1 MRGRSI
7 VGPFVLISIG
17 AIFLLNNIRPELNLF
32 SLFARYWPF
41 LLIGLGVLRLLEVL
55 AYAAGS
61 KPLPTRG
68 LTGGEIF
75 LLVLVC
81 IVGSAIFQ
89 AHRHPWGPFRI
100 TKRTMDIFGESFDY
114 PTSQQKAIGDKSRIL
129 FDNVRGN
136 IRVNGGDAAEIN
148 ITGHKTIR
156 AYNKADA
163 DTVNQESPLE
173 VLVQGD
179 RVIVRTNQDRVSED
193 HKMST
198 DLEVTVPRG
207 ASIEGRGR
215 YGDFDITDINGAVE
229 IASDNAGV
237 RLNKIGGNAK
247 VDVKRSDIVRVVD
260 IKGMVEVLG
269 RGGDLELE
277 NIEGPVT
284 VNGAFAG
291 NLEFKNFSKP
301 FHFESRNTD
310 IRVERLPGR
319 INMDLAALT
328 GINLVG
334 PITLTSKSKD
344 IKLDGFTQSLNLDLE
359 RGDIELRPHSLPL
372 ARIEGR
378 IRNVGTID
386 LTLPAQ
392 GKFELVAS
400 TDKGEVRN
408 EYGSAVK
415 VDTEG
420 RSSTMRMSEGGG
432 PSIQVSTAR
441 GTLTVRKE

>member
-1 MRGRSI
+1 MKGRSI
-7 VGPFVLISIG
+7 VGPFILIALG
-17 AIFLLNNIRPELNLF
+17 ALFLLNNIRPELNLF
-32 SLFARYWPF
+32 SLFAKYWPF

-61 KPLPTRG
+61 KPLPMRG
-68 LTGGEIF
+68 LSGGEIF

-81 IVGSAIFQ
+81 IVGSMFFQ
-89 AHRHPWGPFRI
+89 VHRPWGPFRVG
-100 TKRTMDIFGESFDY
+100 RHTMDIFGEAFDY
-114 PTSQQKAIGDKSRIL
+114 PTSQHKGIGEKSRIL

-136 IRVNGGDAAEIN
+136 IRVNGGDAAEIS

-156 AYNKADA
+156 AYNKGDA
-163 DTVNQESPLE
+163 DKVNEQSPLE

-193 HKMST
+193 HKVSN

-215 YGDFDITDINGAVE
+215 LGDFDITDIGGGVQ

-260 IKGMVEVLG
+260 VKGMVEVLG
-269 RGGDLELE
+269 RGEDLELE
-277 NIEGPVT
+277 NIDGPVS

-310 IRVERLPGR
+310 LRVERLPGR
-319 INMDLAALT
+319 ISMDLSALT
-328 GINLVG
+328 GVNLIG

-344 IKLDGFTQSLNLDLE
+344 IKLEEFTQSVNLDLE
-359 RGDIELRPHSLPL
+359 RGDIELRPHSVPLPK
-372 ARIEGR
+372 IEGR
-378 IRNVGTID
+378 VRNVGNID
-386 LTLPAQ
+386 LALPAQ
-392 GKFELVAS
+392 GKFELVVT

-408 EYGSAVK
+408 EYNSAVG
-415 VDTEG
+415 VGTEG
-420 RSSTMRMSEGGG
+420 RSQTMKISEGGG
-432 PSIQVSTAR
+432 QAIQLSTAR
-441 GTLTVRKE
+441 GTVTVRKE

>member
-1 MRGRSI
+1 
-7 VGPFVLISIG
+7 
-17 AIFLLNNIRPELNLF
+17 
-32 SLFARYWPF
+32 
-41 LLIGLGVLRLLEVL
+41 
-55 AYAAGS
+55 
-61 KPLPTRG
+61 
-68 LTGGEIF
+68 
-75 LLVLVC
+75 VC
-81 IVGSAIFQ
+81 IVGSMIFQ
-89 AHRHPWGPFRI
+89 VHRPWGPFRVG
-100 TKRTMDIFGESFDY
+100 RHTMDIFGESFDY
-114 PTSQQKAIGDKSRIL
+114 PASQHKAIGDKSRVL

-163 DTVNQESPLE
+163 DKVNEQSPLE
-173 VLVQGD
+173 VLVEGD

-193 HKMST
+193 HKVSN

-215 YGDFDITDINGAVE
+215 YGDFDITDISGAVQ

-260 IKGMVEVLG
+260 VRGMVEVLG
-269 RGGDLELE
+269 HGGDLELE
-277 NIEGPVT
+277 NIDGPVT
-284 VNGAFAG
+284 VSGAFAG

-310 IRVERLPGR
+310 FRVERLPGR
-319 INMDLAALT
+319 ISMDLAALT

-344 IKLDGFTQSLNLDLE
+344 IKLEEFTQSVNLDLE
-359 RGDIELRPHSLPL
+359 RGDIELRPHNVPL
-372 ARIEGR
+372 AKIEGR
-378 IRNVGTID
+378 IRNVGNID
-386 LTLPAQ
+386 LALPAQ

-400 TDKGEVRN
+400 TDKGEVHN
-408 EYGSAVK
+408 EYSSAVP
-415 VDTEG
+415 VGAEG
-420 RSSTMRMSEGGG
+420 RSSTMRISEGSG

-441 GTLTVRKE
+441 GTVTVRKE

>member
-1 MRGRSI
+1 MKGRSI
-7 VGPFVLISIG
+7 VGPFVLIALG
-17 AIFLLNNIRPELNLF
+17 ALFLLNNIRPELNLF
-32 SLFARYWPF
+32 SLFAKYWPF

-61 KPLPTRG
+61 KPLPMRG
-68 LTGGEIF
+68 LSGGEIF
-75 LLVLVC
+75 VLVLVC
-81 IVGSAIFQ
+81 IVGSMFFQ
-89 AHRHPWGPFRI
+89 VHRPWGPFRVG
-100 TKRTMDIFGESFDY
+100 RHTMDIFGESFDY
-114 PTSQQKAIGDKSRIL
+114 PASQHKAIGDKSRIL

-136 IRVNGGDAAEIN
+136 VRVNGGDAAEIN

-156 AYNKADA
+156 AYNKGDA
-163 DTVNQESPLE
+163 DTVNEQSPLE

-193 HKMST
+193 HKVSN

-215 YGDFDITDINGAVE
+215 YGDFDITDISGAVQ

-260 IKGMVEVLG
+260 VKGMVEVLG
-269 RGGDLELE
+269 HGGDLELE
-277 NIEGPVT
+277 NIDGPVT
-284 VNGAFAG
+284 VSGAFAG

-310 IRVERLPGR
+310 FRVERLPGR
-319 INMDLAALT
+319 ISMDLAALT

-344 IKLDGFTQSLNLDLE
+344 IKLEEFTQSVNLDLE
-359 RGDIELRPHSLPL
+359 RGDIELRPHNAPL
-372 ARIEGR
+372 AKVEGR

-386 LTLPAQ
+386 LALPAQ
-392 GKFELVAS
+392 GKFELSVS

-408 EYGSAVK
+408 EYNSAVS
-415 VDTEG
+415 VGTEG
-420 RSSTMRMSEGGG
+420 RSQTMRISEGGG
-432 PSIQVSTAR
+432 PSIQLSTAR
-441 GTLTVRKE
+441 GTVTVRKE

>member
-1 MRGRSI
+1 VKGRSI
-7 VGPFVLISIG
+7 VGPFVLIALG
-17 AIFLLNNIRPELNLF
+17 ALFLLNNIRPELNLF
-32 SLFARYWPF
+32 SLFAKYWPF

-68 LTGGEIF
+68 LSGGEIF

-81 IVGSAIFQ
+81 IVGSMFFQ
-89 AHRHPWGPFRI
+89 VHRPWGPFRVG
-100 TKRTMDIFGESFDY
+100 RHTMDIFGESFDY
-114 PTSQQKAIGDKSRIL
+114 PASQHKAIGEKSRIL

-136 IRVNGGDAAEIN
+136 VRVNGGDAAEIN

-156 AYNKADA
+156 AYNKSDA
-163 DTVNQESPLE
+163 DTANEQSPLE

-193 HKMST
+193 HKVSN

-215 YGDFDITDINGAVE
+215 YGDFDITDISGAVQ

-260 IKGMVEVLG
+260 VKGMVEVLG
-269 RGGDLELE
+269 HGGDLELE
-277 NIEGPVT
+277 NIDGPVT
-284 VNGAFAG
+284 VSGAFAG

-310 IRVERLPGR
+310 FRVERLPGR
-319 INMDLAALT
+319 ISMDLAALT
-328 GINLVG
+328 GVNLVG

-344 IKLDGFTQSLNLDLE
+344 IKLEEFTQSVNLDLE
-359 RGDIELRPHSLPL
+359 RGDIELRPHNVPLPK
-372 ARIEGR
+372 IEGR
-378 IRNVGTID
+378 IRNVGNID
-386 LTLPAQ
+386 LALPAQ
-392 GKFELVAS
+392 GKFELTVS

-408 EYGSAVK
+408 EYNSAVS
-415 VDTEG
+415 VGAEG
-420 RSSTMRMSEGGG
+420 RSQTMKISEGGG
-432 PSIQVSTAR
+432 QAIQLSTAR
-441 GTLTVRKE
+441 GTVTVRKE

>member
-7 VGPFVLISIG
+7 VGPFVLIALG
-17 AIFLLNNIRPELNLF
+17 GIFLLNNIRPELNLF
-32 SLFARYWPF
+32 SLFSRYWPF
-41 LLIGLGVLRLLEVL
+41 LLIGLGILRLLEVL

-68 LTGGEIF
+68 FSGGEVF
-75 LLVLVC
+75 LLVLLC
-81 IVGSAIFQ
+81 IVGSAVFQ
-89 AHRHPWGPFRI
+89 FRRPWGPFHI
-100 TKRTMDIFGESFDY
+100 GPRTMEIFGESFDY
-114 PTSQQKAIGDKSRIL
+114 PVSQQKEIGENSRIL

-136 IRVNGGDAAEIN
+136 VRVNGGDGAEIK

-163 DTVNQESPLE
+163 DAVNEQCPLE
-173 VLVQGD
+173 VIVQGD
-179 RVIVRTNQDRVSED
+179 RVIVRTNQEKVSEQRRL
-193 HKMST
+193 ST

-207 ASIEGRGR
+207 ASVEGRGR
-215 YGDFDITDINGAVE
+215 SGDFDISDLAGGVQ

-247 VDVKRSDIVRVVD
+247 VDVKRSDIVRLVD

-269 RGGDLELE
+269 HGGDLELE

-284 VNGAFAG
+284 VSGSFGG
-291 NLEFKNFSKP
+291 NLEFKNLLKP

-310 IRVERLPGR
+310 FRVERLPGR
-319 INMDLAALT
+319 ISMDLAALT
-328 GINLVG
+328 GVNLVG

-344 IKLDGFTQSLNLDLE
+344 IKLEEFTQSVNLDLE
-359 RGDIELRPHSLPL
+359 RGDVELRPHNVPL
-372 ARIEGR
+372 AKIEGR
-378 IRNVGTID
+378 IRNVGNI
-386 LTLPAQ
+386 
-392 GKFELVAS
+392 ELVLPGQAKFDLSAS

-408 EYGSAVK
+408 DYGSSVK

-432 PSIQVSTAR
+432 PAIQVSTAR

>member
-1 MRGRSI
+1 MKGRSI
-7 VGPFVLISIG
+7 VGPFILIALG
-17 AIFLLNNIRPELNLF
+17 ALFLLNNIRPELNLF
-32 SLFARYWPF
+32 SLFAKYWPF

-61 KPLPTRG
+61 KPLPMRG
-68 LTGGEIF
+68 LSGGEIF

-81 IVGSAIFQ
+81 IVGSMFFQ
-89 AHRHPWGPFRI
+89 VHRPWGPFRVG
-100 TKRTMDIFGESFDY
+100 RHTMDIFGEAFDY
-114 PTSQQKAIGDKSRIL
+114 PTSQHKGIGEKSRIL

-136 IRVNGGDAAEIN
+136 IRVNGGDAAEIS

-156 AYNKADA
+156 AYNKGDA
-163 DTVNQESPLE
+163 DKVNEQSPLE

-193 HKMST
+193 HKVSN

-215 YGDFDITDINGAVE
+215 LGDFDITDIGGGVQ

-260 IKGMVEVLG
+260 VKGMVEVLG
-269 RGGDLELE
+269 RGEDLELE
-277 NIEGPVT
+277 NIDGPVS

-310 IRVERLPGR
+310 LRVERLPGR
-319 INMDLAALT
+319 ISMDLSALT
-328 GINLVG
+328 GVNLVG

-344 IKLDGFTQSLNLDLE
+344 IKLEEFTQSVNLDLE
-359 RGDIELRPHSLPL
+359 RGDIELRPRSVPLPK
-372 ARIEGR
+372 IEGR
-378 IRNVGTID
+378 VRNVGNID
-386 LTLPAQ
+386 LALPAQ
-392 GKFELVAS
+392 GKFELVVT

-408 EYGSAVK
+408 EYNSAVG
-415 VDTEG
+415 VGTEG
-420 RSSTMRMSEGGG
+420 RSQTMKISEGGG

-441 GTLTVRKE
+441 GTVTVRKE

>member
-7 VGPFVLISIG
+7 VGPFVLIALG
-17 AIFLLNNIRPELNLF
+17 GIFLLNNIRPELNLF
-32 SLFARYWPF
+32 SLFAKYWPF

-61 KPLPTRG
+61 KPLPMRG
-68 LTGGEIF
+68 LSGGEIF
-75 LLVLVC
+75 LLILVC
-81 IVGSAIFQ
+81 IVGSMFFQ
-89 AHRHPWGPFRI
+89 FHRPWGPFRVG
-100 TKRTMDIFGESFDY
+100 RHTMDIFGEAFDY
-114 PTSQQKAIGDKSRIL
+114 PASQQKAIGDKSRIL

-136 IRVNGGDAAEIN
+136 VRVNGGDASEIN

-163 DTVNQESPLE
+163 DTVNTQSPLE

-179 RVIVRTNQDRVSED
+179 RVIVRTNQDKVSED
-193 HKMST
+193 HKVST

-215 YGDFDITDINGAVE
+215 SGDFDVTDIGGGVQ
-229 IASDNAGV
+229 IVSDNAGV
-237 RLNKIGGNAK
+237 RLNKIGGDAK
-247 VDVKRSDIVRVVD
+247 VDVKRSDIVRLVD

-277 NIEGPVT
+277 NIEGPVS
-284 VNGAFAG
+284 VNGSFAG
-291 NLEFKNFSKP
+291 NLEFKNFAKP

-319 INMDLAALT
+319 ISMDLAALT
-328 GINLVG
+328 GVNLVG
-334 PITLTSKSKD
+334 PITLTTKSKD
-344 IKLDGFTQSLNLDLE
+344 VTLREFTQSLQLDLE
-359 RGDIELRPHSLPL
+359 RGDVELRPHIVSL
-372 ARIEGR
+372 AKIDVRV
-378 IRNVGTID
+378 RNVGNID
-386 LTLPAQ
+386 LALPAQ

-408 EYGSAVK
+408 EYGSSVK

-420 RSSTMRMSEGGG
+420 RSSTMKMSEGGG
-432 PSIQVSTAR
+432 PSIHVATAR

>member
-7 VGPFVLISIG
+7 VGPFVLISLG

-32 SLFARYWPF
+32 SLFSKYWPF

-61 KPLPTRG
+61 KPLPMRG
-68 LTGGEIF
+68 LSGGEIF

-81 IVGSAIFQ
+81 IIGSIVFQ
-89 AHRHPWGPFRI
+89 VHRPWGPFRVGR
-100 TKRTMDIFGESFDY
+100 RTMDIFGESFDY
-114 PTSQQKAIGDKSRIL
+114 PASQQKAIGDKSRIL

-136 IRVNGGDAAEIN
+136 VRVNGGDAAEIN

-156 AYNKADA
+156 AYNKGDA
-163 DTVNQESPLE
+163 DFVNGQSPLE

-179 RVIVRTNQDRVSED
+179 RVIVRTNQDKVSED
-193 HKMST
+193 HKVST

-215 YGDFDITDINGAVE
+215 SGDFDITDIRGDVQ

-237 RLNKIGGNAK
+237 RLNKVGGNAK

-269 RGGDLELE
+269 HGGDLELE

-284 VNGAFAG
+284 VNGSFGG
-291 NLEFKNFSKP
+291 NLEFKNFAKP

-310 IRVERLPGR
+310 FRVERLPGR
-319 INMDLAALT
+319 ISMDLSALT
-328 GINLVG
+328 GVNLVG

-344 IKLDGFTQSLNLDLE
+344 IKLEDFTQSVQLDLE
-359 RGDIELRPHSLPL
+359 RGDIELRPHNIPL
-372 ARIEGR
+372 AKIEGR

-408 EYGSAVK
+408 EYGSSVK

-420 RSSTMRMSEGGG
+420 RSSTMKMSEGGG
-432 PSIQVSTAR
+432 PPIHLSTAR

>member
-1 MRGRSI
+1 MKGRSI
-7 VGPFVLISIG
+7 VGPFILIALG
-17 AIFLLNNIRPELNLF
+17 ALFLLNNIRPELNLF
-32 SLFARYWPF
+32 SLFAKYWPF

-61 KPLPTRG
+61 KPLPVRG
-68 LTGGEIF
+68 LSGGEIF

-81 IVGSAIFQ
+81 IVGSMFFQ
-89 AHRHPWGPFRI
+89 VHRPWGPFRVG
-100 TKRTMDIFGESFDY
+100 RHTMDIFGEAFDY
-114 PTSQQKAIGDKSRIL
+114 PTSQHKGIGEKSRIL

-136 IRVNGGDAAEIN
+136 IRVNGGDAAEIS

-156 AYNKADA
+156 AYNKGDA
-163 DTVNQESPLE
+163 DKVNEQSPLE

-193 HKMST
+193 HKVSN

-215 YGDFDITDINGAVE
+215 LGDFDITDIGGGVQ

-260 IKGMVEVLG
+260 VKGMVEVLG
-269 RGGDLELE
+269 RGEDLELE
-277 NIEGPVT
+277 NIDGPVS

-310 IRVERLPGR
+310 LRVERLPGR
-319 INMDLAALT
+319 ISMDLSALT
-328 GINLVG
+328 GVNLIG

-344 IKLDGFTQSLNLDLE
+344 IKLEEFTQSVNLDLE
-359 RGDIELRPHSLPL
+359 RGDIELRPRSVPLPK
-372 ARIEGR
+372 IEGR
-378 IRNVGTID
+378 VRNVGNID
-386 LTLPAQ
+386 LALPAQ
-392 GKFELVAS
+392 GKFELVVT

-408 EYGSAVK
+408 EYNSAVG
-415 VDTEG
+415 VGTEG
-420 RSSTMRMSEGGG
+420 RSQTMKISEGVG
-432 PSIQVSTAR
+432 PSIQLSTAR
-441 GTLTVRKE
+441 GTVTVRKE

>member
-1 MRGRSI
+1 MKGRSI
-7 VGPFVLISIG
+7 VGPFILIALG
-17 AIFLLNNIRPELNLF
+17 ALFLLNNIRPELNLF
-32 SLFARYWPF
+32 SLFAKYWPF

-61 KPLPTRG
+61 KPLPMRG
-68 LTGGEIF
+68 LSGGEIF

-81 IVGSAIFQ
+81 IVGSMFFQ
-89 AHRHPWGPFRI
+89 VHRPWGPFRVG
-100 TKRTMDIFGESFDY
+100 RHTMDIFGEAFDY
-114 PTSQQKAIGDKSRIL
+114 PTSQHKGIGEKSRIL

-136 IRVNGGDAAEIN
+136 IRVNGGDAAEIS

-156 AYNKADA
+156 AYNKGDA
-163 DTVNQESPLE
+163 DKVNEQSPLE

-193 HKMST
+193 HKVSN

-215 YGDFDITDINGAVE
+215 LGDFDITDIGGGVQ

-260 IKGMVEVLG
+260 VKGMVEVLG
-269 RGGDLELE
+269 RGEDLELE
-277 NIEGPVT
+277 NIDGPVS

-310 IRVERLPGR
+310 LRVERLPGR
-319 INMDLAALT
+319 ISMDLSALT
-328 GINLVG
+328 GVNLVG

-344 IKLDGFTQSLNLDLE
+344 IKLEEFTQSVNLDLE
-359 RGDIELRPHSLPL
+359 RGDIELRPHSVPLPK
-372 ARIEGR
+372 IEGR
-378 IRNVGTID
+378 VRNVGNID
-386 LTLPAQ
+386 LALPAQ
-392 GKFELVAS
+392 GKFELVVT

-408 EYGSAVK
+408 EYNSAVG
-415 VDTEG
+415 VGTEG
-420 RSSTMRMSEGGG
+420 RSQTMKISEGGG

-441 GTLTVRKE
+441 GTVTVRKE

>member
-32 SLFARYWPF
+32 SLFAKYWPF

-61 KPLPTRG
+61 KPLPMRG
-68 LTGGEIF
+68 LSGGEIF
-75 LLVLVC
+75 LLVVVC
-81 IVGSAIFQ
+81 IIGSIVFQ
-89 AHRHPWGPFRI
+89 AHRPWGPFRVGR
-100 TKRTMDIFGESFDY
+100 RTMDIFGESFDY
-114 PTSQQKAIGDKSRIL
+114 PASQQKAIGDKSRIL

-136 IRVNGGDAAEIN
+136 VRVNGGDAAEIN

-163 DTVNQESPLE
+163 DTVNDQSPLE

-179 RVIVRTNQDRVSED
+179 RVIVRTNQDKVSED
-193 HKMST
+193 HKVST

-207 ASIEGRGR
+207 ASVEGRGR
-215 YGDFDITDINGAVE
+215 SGDFDITDIGGGVQ

-247 VDVKRSDIVRVVD
+247 IDVKRSDIVRLVD
-260 IKGMVEVLG
+260 VKGMVEVLG

-277 NIEGPVT
+277 NIEGPVS
-284 VNGAFAG
+284 VNGSFGG
-291 NLEFKNFSKP
+291 NLEFKNFAKP

-319 INMDLAALT
+319 ISMDLSALT
-328 GINLVG
+328 GVNLVG

-344 IKLDGFTQSLNLDLE
+344 VKLEEFTQSVQLDLE
-359 RGDIELRPHSLPL
+359 RGDIELRPHVIPL
-372 ARIEGR
+372 AKIDGR
-378 IRNVGTID
+378 IRNVGNID
-386 LTLPAQ
+386 LALPAQ
-392 GKFELVAS
+392 AKFDLVAS

-408 EYGSAVK
+408 EYGSSVK

-420 RSSTMRMSEGGG
+420 RSSTMKMSEGGG
-432 PSIQVSTAR
+432 PSIHVSTGR

>member
-1 MRGRSI
+1 VKGRSI
-7 VGPFVLISIG
+7 VGPFVLIALG
-17 AIFLLNNIRPELNLF
+17 ALFLLNNIRPELNLF
-32 SLFARYWPF
+32 SLFAKYWPF

-61 KPLPTRG
+61 KPLPMRG
-68 LTGGEIF
+68 LSGGEVF

-81 IVGSAIFQ
+81 IVGSMIFQ
-89 AHRHPWGPFRI
+89 VHRPWGPFRVGR
-100 TKRTMDIFGESFDY
+100 RTMDIFGESFDY
-114 PTSQQKAIGDKSRIL
+114 PASQHKAIGDKSRVL

-163 DTVNQESPLE
+163 DKVNEQSPLE
-173 VLVQGD
+173 VLVEGD

-193 HKMST
+193 HKVSN

-215 YGDFDITDINGAVE
+215 YGDFDITDISGAVQ

-260 IKGMVEVLG
+260 VRGMVEVLG
-269 RGGDLELE
+269 HGGDLELE
-277 NIEGPVT
+277 NIDGPVT
-284 VNGAFAG
+284 VSGAFAG

-310 IRVERLPGR
+310 FRVERLPGR
-319 INMDLAALT
+319 ISMDLAALT

-344 IKLDGFTQSLNLDLE
+344 IKLEEFTQSVNLDLE
-359 RGDIELRPHSLPL
+359 RGDIELRPHNVPL
-372 ARIEGR
+372 AKIEGR
-378 IRNVGTID
+378 IRNVGNID
-386 LTLPAQ
+386 LALPAQ

-400 TDKGEVRN
+400 TDKGEVHN
-408 EYGSAVK
+408 EYSSAVP
-415 VDTEG
+415 VGAEG
-420 RSSTMRMSEGGG
+420 RSSTMRISEGSG

-441 GTLTVRKE
+441 GTVTVRKE

>member
-1 MRGRSI
+1 MKGRSI
-7 VGPFVLISIG
+7 VGPFILIALG
-17 AIFLLNNIRPELNLF
+17 ALFLLNNIRPELNLF
-32 SLFARYWPF
+32 SLFAKYWPF

-61 KPLPTRG
+61 KPLPMRG
-68 LTGGEIF
+68 LSGGEIF

-81 IVGSAIFQ
+81 IVGSMFFQ
-89 AHRHPWGPFRI
+89 VHRPWGPFRVG
-100 TKRTMDIFGESFDY
+100 RHTMDIFGEAFDY
-114 PTSQQKAIGDKSRIL
+114 PTSQHKGIGEKSRIL

-136 IRVNGGDAAEIN
+136 IRVNGGDAAEIS

-156 AYNKADA
+156 AYNKGDA
-163 DTVNQESPLE
+163 DKVNEQSPLE

-193 HKMST
+193 HKVSN

-215 YGDFDITDINGAVE
+215 LGDFDITDIGGGVQ

-260 IKGMVEVLG
+260 VKGMVEVLG
-269 RGGDLELE
+269 RGEDLELE
-277 NIEGPVT
+277 NIDGPVS

-310 IRVERLPGR
+310 LRVERLPGR
-319 INMDLAALT
+319 ISMDLSALT
-328 GINLVG
+328 GVNLIG

-344 IKLDGFTQSLNLDLE
+344 IKLEEFTQSVNLDLE
-359 RGDIELRPHSLPL
+359 RGDIELRPHSVPLPK
-372 ARIEGR
+372 IEGR
-378 IRNVGTID
+378 VRNVGNID
-386 LTLPAQ
+386 LALPAQ
-392 GKFELVAS
+392 GKFELVVT

-408 EYGSAVK
+408 EYNSAVG
-415 VDTEG
+415 VGTEG
-420 RSSTMRMSEGGG
+420 RSQTMKISEGGG

-441 GTLTVRKE
+441 GTVTVRKE

>member
-1 MRGRSI
+1 MKGRSI
-7 VGPFVLISIG
+7 VGPFVLIALG
-17 AIFLLNNIRPELNLF
+17 ALFLLNNIRPELNLF
-32 SLFARYWPF
+32 SLFAKYWPF

-61 KPLPTRG
+61 KPLPMRG
-68 LTGGEIF
+68 LSGGEIF

-81 IVGSAIFQ
+81 IVGSMFFQ
-89 AHRHPWGPFRI
+89 VHRPWGPFRVG
-100 TKRTMDIFGESFDY
+100 RHTMDIFGEAFDY
-114 PTSQQKAIGDKSRIL
+114 PTSQHKGIGEKSRIL

-136 IRVNGGDAAEIN
+136 IRVNGGDAAEIS

-156 AYNKADA
+156 AYNKGDA
-163 DTVNQESPLE
+163 DKVNEQSPLE

-193 HKMST
+193 HKVSN

-215 YGDFDITDINGAVE
+215 LGDFDITDIGGGVQ

-260 IKGMVEVLG
+260 VKGMVEVLG
-269 RGGDLELE
+269 RGEDLELE
-277 NIEGPVT
+277 NIDGPVS

-291 NLEFKNFSKP
+291 NLEFKNFCKP

-310 IRVERLPGR
+310 LRVERLPGR
-319 INMDLAALT
+319 ISMDLSALT
-328 GINLVG
+328 GVNLIG

-344 IKLDGFTQSLNLDLE
+344 IKLEEFTQSVQLDLG
-359 RGDIELRPHSLPL
+359 RGDIELRPHNVPL
-372 ARIEGR
+372 AKIEGR
-378 IRNVGTID
+378 IRNVGNIT
-386 LTLPAQ
+386 LTLPSQA
-392 GKFELVAS
+392 KFELVAS

-408 EYGSAVK
+408 DYGSSVK

-420 RSSTMRMSEGGG
+420 RSSTMKMSEGGG
-432 PSIQVSTAR
+432 PPIHLSTAR

>member
-17 AIFLLNNIRPELNLF
+17 AIFLLNNVRPELNLF

-61 KPLPTRG
+61 KPLPVRG
-68 LTGGEIF
+68 LSGGEIF

-81 IVGSAIFQ
+81 IAGSVFFQ
-89 AHRHPWGPFRI
+89 VRRPWGPFRVG
-100 TKRTMDIFGESFDY
+100 RHTMEIFGESFDY
-114 PTSQQKAIGDKSRIL
+114 PASQQKAIGEKSRIL

-136 IRVNGGDAAEIN
+136 VRVNGGDAAEIN

-163 DTVNQESPLE
+163 DTVNDQSPLE

-179 RVIVRTNQDRVSED
+179 RVIVRTNQDKVSED
-193 HKMST
+193 HKVST

-215 YGDFDITDINGAVE
+215 LGDFDVTDISGGVQ
-229 IASDNAGV
+229 ISSDNAGV

-277 NIEGPVT
+277 NIEGPVS
-284 VNGAFAG
+284 VNGSFAG
-291 NLEFKNFSKP
+291 NLEFKNFAKP

-310 IRVERLPGR
+310 FRVERLPGR
-319 INMDLAALT
+319 ISMDLAGLT
-328 GINLVG
+328 GVNLVG

-344 IKLDGFTQSLNLDLE
+344 IKLEEFTQSVNLDLE
-359 RGDIELRPHSLPL
+359 RGDIELRPHNVPL
-372 ARIEGR
+372 AKIEGR
-378 IRNVGTID
+378 IRNVGNID
-386 LTLPAQ
+386 LSLPAQ
-392 GKFELVAS
+392 GKFELSAS

-408 EYGSAVK
+408 EYGTSVK

-420 RSSTMRMSEGGG
+420 RSSTMKMSEGGG
-432 PSIQVSTAR
+432 SSIKVSTAR

>member
-1 MRGRSI
+1 MKGRSI
-7 VGPFVLISIG
+7 VGPFILIALG
-17 AIFLLNNIRPELNLF
+17 ALFLLNNIRPELNLF
-32 SLFARYWPF
+32 SLFAKYWPF

-61 KPLPTRG
+61 KPLPMRG
-68 LTGGEIF
+68 LSGGEIF

-81 IVGSAIFQ
+81 IVGSMFFQ
-89 AHRHPWGPFRI
+89 VHRPWGPFRVG
-100 TKRTMDIFGESFDY
+100 RHTMDIFGEAFDY
-114 PTSQQKAIGDKSRIL
+114 PTSQHKGIGEKSRIL

-136 IRVNGGDAAEIN
+136 IRVNGGDAAEIS

-156 AYNKADA
+156 AYNKGDA
-163 DTVNQESPLE
+163 DKVNEQSPLE

-193 HKMST
+193 HKVSN

-215 YGDFDITDINGAVE
+215 LGDFDITDIGGGVQ

-260 IKGMVEVLG
+260 VKGMVEVLG
-269 RGGDLELE
+269 RGEDLELE
-277 NIEGPVT
+277 NIDGPVS

-310 IRVERLPGR
+310 LRVERLPGR
-319 INMDLAALT
+319 ISMDLSALT
-328 GINLVG
+328 GVNLIG

-344 IKLDGFTQSLNLDLE
+344 IKLEEFTQSVNLDLE
-359 RGDIELRPHSLPL
+359 RGDIELRPRSVPLPK
-372 ARIEGR
+372 IEGR
-378 IRNVGTID
+378 VRNVGNID
-386 LTLPAQ
+386 LALPAQ
-392 GKFELVAS
+392 GKFELVVT

-408 EYGSAVK
+408 EYNSAVG
-415 VDTEG
+415 VGTEG
-420 RSSTMRMSEGGG
+420 RSQTMKISEGGG

-441 GTLTVRKE
+441 GTVTVRKE